1 MAITIRNKETEAMI
15 RRLAKRR
22 NEGPSAVIRR
32 LAEDELRREGE
43 VSRDEYM
50 RRMLVF
56 DELARRYPP
65 VDPKVPWSEIEEE
78 IDSIFDDLDA
88 ERVTPEDEKS
98 A

>member
-22 NEGPSAVIRR
+22 NEGPSAVVRR
-32 LAEDELRREGE
+32 LAENELQRDGE
-43 VSRDEYM
+43 ISRNEYM

-65 VDPKVPWSEIEEE
+65 LDPKVPWSEIEKEM
-78 IDSIFDDLDA
+78 DSIFGGLD
-88 ERVTPEDEKS
+88 EDGAPPQDKKS